1 MKCNARSKK
10 SSEFGTLYQSRLSL
24 SLFLFLSLSHEKNI
38 ITYSFISSTNKPTIL
53 FMPVNLS
60 LMTKYIH
67 TKLLSNI
74 LNKCS
79 IKHYFETITNVFQK
93 LGQIKLK
100 T

>member
-38 ITYSFISSTNKPTIL
+38 ITYSFINSTNKPTIL

-67 TKLLSNI
+67 SKLLSNI
-74 LNKCS
+74 LTSVLLN
-79 IKHYFETITNVFQK
+79 II
-93 LGQIKLK
+93 LK
-100 T
+100 Q